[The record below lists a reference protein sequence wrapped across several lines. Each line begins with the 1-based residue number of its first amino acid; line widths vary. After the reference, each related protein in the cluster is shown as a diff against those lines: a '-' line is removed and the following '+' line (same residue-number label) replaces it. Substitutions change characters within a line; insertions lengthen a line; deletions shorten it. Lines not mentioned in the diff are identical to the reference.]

1 MVQNGAKKYHTHVNI
16 YEKQLIFSSKFLLN
30 FRLYSDLQH
39 SCNIYQHL
47 TAKFSV
53 SGPSALSWRQV
64 FYKAMEFDGDA
75 DPMENEVEG
84 ICIIPIH
91 LYIEDIEVECFFIH
105 FINFIHFIHLLIV

>member
-1 MVQNGAKKYHTHVNI
+1 M
-16 YEKQLIFSSKFLLN
+16 
-30 FRLYSDLQH
+30 
-39 SCNIYQHL
+39 
-47 TAKFSV
+47 V

-75 DPMENEVEG
+75 EPMENEVEG

-105 FINFIHFIHLLIV
+105 FIHFIHFNHFIHLLYSIYSILFLDWIGWHILIGFYC

>member
-1 MVQNGAKKYHTHVNI
+1 M
-16 YEKQLIFSSKFLLN
+16 
-30 FRLYSDLQH
+30 
-39 SCNIYQHL
+39 
-47 TAKFSV
+47 
-53 SGPSALSWRQV
+53 

-105 FINFIHFIHLLIV
+105 FIHFNHFIHLLIIFIPFYSILFLDWIG